1 MRHRPS
7 ASELLAW
14 TLVGTAAGLVAGF
27 ALGEWL
33 GPMSRQRIRRRF
45 RPDAAGTA
53 RTPAAASIT
62 ETTRRAEVALARD
75 PTLRPLELTP
85 IAVSPGVVELHG
97 WVSTRAERAHAA
109 RTLAAAPG
117 IESLVNC
124 LLVRGED
131 DGPDPAPDL
140 ADQPA

>member
-14 TLVGTAAGLVAGF
+14 SLVGAAAGLAAGF
-27 ALGEWL
+27 ALGEWF
-33 GPMSRQRIRRRF
+33 GPMNRQRLVGRLGAN
-45 RPDAAGTA
+45 DAGADRG
-53 RTPAAASIT
+53 PAPSSIT
-62 ETTRRAEVALARD
+62 ETTRRAEAALAQD
-75 PTLRPLELTP
+75 ATLRGLRLTP

-97 WVSTRAERAHAA
+97 WVSSRAERAHAA

-131 DGPDPAPDL
+131 DTPDTAPDL

>member
-14 TLVGTAAGLVAGF
+14 SLVGATAGLVAGF

-33 GPMSRQRIRRRF
+33 GPMNRQRL
-45 RPDAAGTA
+45 AGRLGA
-53 RTPAAASIT
+53 DDDGADRGPAPTSIT
-62 ETTRRAEVALARD
+62 ETTRRAEVALAHD
-75 PTLRPLELTP
+75 PTLRGLRLTP

-97 WVSTRAERAHAA
+97 WVSSRAERAHAA

-131 DGPDPAPDL
+131 DTPDTTPDL